1 MFPHQC
7 GLGMVKHLDK
17 NNFLIELIKLN
28 SLFDLNSLRSAPKL
42 SQRQKKLQDELRAI
56 INNA

>member
-1 MFPHQC
+1 
-7 GLGMVKHLDK
+7 MVKHLDK